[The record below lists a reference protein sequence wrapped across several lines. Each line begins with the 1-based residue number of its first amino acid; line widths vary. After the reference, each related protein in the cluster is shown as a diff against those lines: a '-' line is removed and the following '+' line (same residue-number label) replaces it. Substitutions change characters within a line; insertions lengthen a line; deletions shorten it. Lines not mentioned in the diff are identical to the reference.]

1 MNYPEAEFDWT
12 VTPSNWAPLDRPT
25 PPFGVTAVEI
35 ARSCPLRS
43 YFEASA
49 GYEPRW
55 AFAARIGTAFH
66 RAVQSLSTSATA
78 GTLPEAASQ
87 ATSLFNAELT
97 AQTAE
102 ADSRPRERD
111 LPRYPERAEH
121 ALEAVIV
128 AAQRASEAKARYS
141 TAVDSTTKSDIQAS
155 TGFGAEVPVRSA
167 DGLLVGRID
176 SVERVAGG
184 VRIVDY
190 KSALRVDLPE
200 RYERQVQLYAHMWH
214 DSYGQWPTEAV
225 VVYPLLGSAS
235 SVAVDPATCERVKRE
250 SLAVIETLLSRRD
263 GRLLATPGVVCSV
276 CEYRPWCEPFW
287 AHQAGAPNESAL
299 LERASVGFEGRVDS
313 IENRSGHVR
322 LNLSWQGRTVTL
334 MADVGRFPQVVR
346 AQVGS
351 RVRALDWNIRGQ
363 RHQPQALATARS
375 ELFLVQ
381 DV

>member
-1 MNYPEAEFDWT
+1 MNDPEPEFDWT
-12 VTPSNWAPLDRPT
+12 VTPSRWAPLGRPK

-43 YFEASA
+43 YFEASD
-49 GYEPRW
+49 GYEPRT

-66 RAVQSLSTSATA
+66 RAVQTLSTTSAAETI
-78 GTLPEAASQ
+78 PEAASR
-87 ATSLFNAELT
+87 ATSTFTSELT
-97 AQTAE
+97 AQTAQ
-102 ADSRPRERD
+102 ADSRPRERG
-111 LPRYPERAEH
+111 LPRYPERADH

-128 AAQRASEAKARYS
+128 EAQRASEAKARYS
-141 TAVDSTTKSDIQAS
+141 TAVDDALASEVQVS

-176 SVERVAGG
+176 SVERAAGG

-200 RYERQVQLYAHMWH
+200 RYERQVQLYAHMWR

-225 VVYPLLGSAS
+225 VVYPLLGTAS
-235 SVAVDPATCERVKRE
+235 SVPVDPETCERVKRE
-250 SLAVIETLLSRRD
+250 SLSVIEVLLSKRD
-263 GRLLATPGVVCSV
+263 PRLLATPGEVCSV

-287 AHQAGAPNESAL
+287 AHQAGAPNESAV
-299 LERASVGFEGRVDS
+299 LERAGVGFEGRVDE
-313 IENRSGHVR
+313 IDHRSGHVR
-322 LNLSWQGRTVTL
+322 LSLWWQGRTVTL
-334 MADVGRFPQVVR
+334 VADSERFPQAGR

-375 ELFLVQ
+375 ELFLVK
-381 DV
+381 DI

>member
-1 MNYPEAEFDWT
+1 MNHPETEFDWT
-12 VTPSNWAPLDRPT
+12 ATPSNWAPLGRPT
-25 PPFGVTAVEI
+25 PPFGVTAVEV

-43 YFEASA
+43 CFEASP
-49 GYEPRW
+49 GYEPRS

-66 RAVQSLSTSATA
+66 RAVQSLSESSTA
-78 GTLPEAASQ
+78 ETLPEAASR
-87 ATSLFNAELT
+87 ATSVFNAELT
-97 AQTAE
+97 AQTAD

-111 LPRYPERAEH
+111 LPRYPERVEH

-128 AAQRASEAKARYS
+128 EAQRASEAKARYS
-141 TAVDSTTKSDIQAS
+141 TAADSTAMSDVQAS

-167 DGLLVGRID
+167 DGLFVGRID

-190 KSALRVDLPE
+190 KLALRVDLPE
-200 RYERQVQLYAHMWH
+200 RYERQVQLYAHMWR
-214 DSYGQWPTEAV
+214 DSYGRWPTEAV
-225 VVYPLLGSAS
+225 VVYPLLGSAT

-250 SLAVIETLLSRRD
+250 SIAVIETLLSRRD
-263 GRLLATPGVVCSV
+263 GRLLATPGEVCSI

-287 AHQAGAPNESAL
+287 AYQAGAPNESSV
-299 LERASVGFEGRVDS
+299 LERASVGFEGRVAG
-313 IENRSGHVR
+313 IEHRSGHVR
-322 LNLSWQGRTVTL
+322 LTLSWQGRTVSL
-334 MADVGRFPQVVR
+334 VADVERFPQVVR

-351 RVRALDWNIRGQ
+351 RVRALDWNMRGQ

-381 DV
+381 DL